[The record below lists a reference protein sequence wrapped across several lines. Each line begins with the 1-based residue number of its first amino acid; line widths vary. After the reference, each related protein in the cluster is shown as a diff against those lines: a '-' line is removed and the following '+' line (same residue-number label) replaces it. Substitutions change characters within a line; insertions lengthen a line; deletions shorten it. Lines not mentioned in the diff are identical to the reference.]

1 MMQIF
6 DCEQNSPGWFAARA
20 GIPTA
25 SEFHTVMAS
34 GRGGGESKTRKTYL
48 YRLAGEVVT
57 GEPTEGYTNAHMDRG
72 HVMEGEAREMYSF
85 IADAEIERVGFIR
98 NGQKGASPDG
108 LIGDRGMFEAK
119 SKLPHLLIECLM
131 RDDFPPEHK
140 AQCQGA
146 LWVAEREW
154 IDIVVY
160 WPKLPLFVKRAY
172 RDEAYIASI
181 ASAVK
186 LFNEELAEIVEQVR
200 KYGAPPANSNAND
213 VDALRQHPLM
223 AG

>member
-1 MMQIF
+1 MIQVF
-6 DCEQNSPGWFAARA
+6 DCEQNSPEWFQARA

-25 SEFHTVMAS
+25 SEFHTVLAS
-34 GRGGGESKTRKTYL
+34 GKGGAESKTRKTYL
-48 YRLAGEVVT
+48 YKLAGEVIT
-57 GEPTEGYTNAHMDRG
+57 GEPTEGYSNGHMDRG
-72 HVMEGEAREMYSF
+72 HVMEDEARKMYSF
-85 IADAEIERVGFIR
+85 IADAEIQRIGFLR
-98 NGQKGASPDG
+98 NGDKGASPDG
-108 LIGDRGMFEAK
+108 LIGKDGMFEAK
-119 SKLPHLLIECLM
+119 SKLPHLVIECLM

-160 WPKLPLFVKRAY
+160 WPKMPLFVKRAY
-172 RDEAYIASI
+172 RDGPYIVQL

-186 LFNEELAEIVEQVR
+186 QFNEELAAIVEKVR
-200 KYGAPPANSNAND
+200 RYGAPEPAITD
-213 VDALRQHPLM
+213 REVLQHPM